1 MVTMALEKI
10 QPSTIHEAR
19 GYTHVVKA
27 AGAQTVYISGQV
39 GVAPDGSVADGIEA
53 QAKQA
58 FSNLNACLVAA
69 GATAANV
76 AKITILVVGY
86 SPDVRPALLAARQGL
101 FDADSPPASTLIGV
115 QALAQPNLLIEV
127 EAIAVLG

>member
-1 MVTMALEKI
+1 MALEKI

-19 GYTHVVKA
+19 GYTHVVKST
-27 AGAQTVYISGQV
+27 GATTVYISGQV
-39 GVAPDGSVADGIEA
+39 GVAPDGSVPDGIEA

-58 FSNLNACLVAA
+58 FGNLKECLAAA
-69 GATAANV
+69 GATPADV
-76 AKITILVVGY
+76 AKITILVVNY
-86 SPDVRPALLAARQGL
+86 SPDVRPALLAARQGI

-127 EAIAVLG
+127 EAIAVRG